1 MEEERENVIIFP
13 KWKDNLEDKAKTA
26 MQENHFSEAYDYF
39 HQLTENG
46 VRSHEVMTGKL
57 ICMMELN
64 MQDEAEDLCEEL
76 IAKKDTYFA
85 SYVHIYATLLFQSSK
100 YNEVMYLIDD
110 ALTQT
115 EIPSQIV
122 DQLRHMYQL
131 SKELQQ
137 QEDKKSYID
146 VQKQLE
152 DAIEQ
157 SNDRQQWY
165 MVKRLLQLEVYHDKP
180 FFREM
185 LKNPEIH
192 PVVKTALLE
201 YYQKVKP
208 DQSIHIEKFQLT
220 DEIHMNELDDIFPI
234 SFITGV
240 TSYLDNIQQQDP
252 TKYQMIQFIL
262 ERFAYVY
269 TPFLPQKEN
278 YEILAE
284 SLLYY
289 VSRSFQFFEQ
299 EDDRQSSVKK
309 EHYLKM
315 IDVSETLY
323 GTILDV

>member
-1 MEEERENVIIFP
+1 MEEERENIIIFP
-13 KWKDNLEDKAKTA
+13 KWKDNLEGKAKTA
-26 MQENHFSEAYDYF
+26 MQENRFQEAYDFF

-64 MQDEAEDLCEEL
+64 MHDEAEDLCEEL
-76 IAKKDTYFA
+76 ITKKDDYFA
-85 SYVHIYATLLFQSSK
+85 SYVHIYATLLFQLSK
-100 YNEVMYLIDD
+100 YNEVMFLIDE

-115 EIPSQIV
+115 NIPSHIR

-137 QEDKKSYID
+137 QEDKKSYIE
-146 VQKQLE
+146 VQNQLE
-152 DAIEQ
+152 EAIEQ
-157 SNDRQQWY
+157 KNDRQQWY
-165 MVKRLLQLEVYHDKP
+165 MVKRLLQLEVYHDKA
-180 FFREM
+180 FFRGM

-201 YYQKVKP
+201 YYQKVQP
-208 DQSIHIEKFQLT
+208 DQPIHIEKFQLT
-220 DEIHMNELDDIFPI
+220 DEIHIKELDDIIPV

-240 TSYLDNIQQQDP
+240 THWLDHVQQQDP
-252 TKYQMIQFIL
+252 TKFQMIQFIL

-278 YEILAE
+278 YQLLAE

-289 VSRSFQFFEQ
+289 VSRSFQLFDE
-299 EDDRQSSVKK
+299 EDDRQVSVIK

-315 IDVSETLY
+315 IDISETLY

>member
-1 MEEERENVIIFP
+1 MEEERENLIIFP

-26 MQENHFSEAYDYF
+26 MQENQFSEAYNYL

-57 ICMMELN
+57 LCMMELN
-64 MQDEAEDLCEEL
+64 MLEEAEELCEEL
-76 IAKKDTYFA
+76 IAKKDNDYA

-100 YNEVMYLIDD
+100 YKDVMFLIDE
-110 ALTQT
+110 ALTNRQ
-115 EIPSQIV
+115 IPSHMEE
-122 DQLRHMYQL
+122 QLRHMYQL
-131 SKELQQ
+131 SKELQE
-137 QEDKKSYID
+137 QEDKQSYIE

-152 DAIEQ
+152 KAIEEK
-157 SNDRQQWY
+157 NDRQQWY
-165 MVKRLLQLEVYHDKP
+165 MVKRLLQLGIHHDNP

-208 DQSIHIEKFQLT
+208 DESVHIEKFQLT
-220 DEIHMNELDDIFPI
+220 DIIHMNELDDILPV

-240 TSYLDNIQQQDP
+240 TSYLEMIQQQDP
-252 TKYQMIQFIL
+252 TKFQMMQFIL

-269 TPFLPQKEN
+269 TPFLPQREN
-278 YEILAE
+278 YELLAE
-284 SLLYY
+284 SLSYY
-289 VSRSFQFFEQ
+289 VNRSFQYTDH
-299 EDDRQSSVKK
+299 EDLHHSSVIK
-309 EHYLKM
+309 EHYVKM

>member
-1 MEEERENVIIFP
+1 MEEERKNLIIFP
-13 KWKDNLEDKAKTA
+13 KWKDNLEGKAKTA
-26 MQENHFSEAYDYF
+26 MQENRFSEAYDYF

-46 VRSHEVMTGKL
+46 VQSHEVMTGKL

-64 MQDEAEDLCEEL
+64 MQDDAEDLCEEL

-85 SYVHIYATLLFQSSK
+85 SYIHIYATLLFQSSK
-100 YNEVMYLIDD
+100 YNKVMFLIDD

-115 EIPSQIV
+115 DIPSHII

-137 QEDKKSYID
+137 QEDKKSYIE

-152 DAIEQ
+152 EAIKQ
-157 SNDRQQWY
+157 KNDRQQWY
-165 MVKRLLQLEVYHDKP
+165 MVKRLLQLEVYHDKL

-201 YYQKVKP
+201 YYQKVEP
-208 DQSIHIEKFQLT
+208 EQPIHIEKFQLT
-220 DEIHMNELDDIFPI
+220 DEIHMRELDDILPV

-240 TSYLDNIQQQDP
+240 TRFLDNIQQQDP
-252 TKYQMIQFIL
+252 TKYQMILFLL

-269 TPFLPQKEN
+269 TPFLPQEEN

-289 VSRSFQFFEQ
+289 VSRSFQYFDQ
-299 EDDRQSSVKK
+299 EDDHHISVIK

-315 IDVSETLY
+315 IDISETLY